1 MSFSGQ
7 DNQSFL
13 QVPGS
18 DSQDQASFLSIS
30 PQRSGSPHS
39 ILSEQIA
46 NQQISNSAT
55 SNIGSFRTRSRAGT
69 LPSRLYPNNVA
80 PAIPGNTQAYSPS
93 YNGSSRNSFDPN
105 LLNFE
110 ALSIATTATS
120 VMDQPTVSPAPKTR
134 LRSGSLFGIS
144 DPNSIWSSDGSSST
158 LPISQS
164 QQPQHQQQSVQPPQP
179 LQQMSINSSGTDVFH
194 QGRISPPKQT
204 GFLDENQSRARSYTT
219 NHAPLNEQYYLQKF
233 PQDDTSSYNQAAEQL
248 NSLGAIPEMVNVR
261 PRAQTFEGGSSNGTH
276 PISIF
281 QSQNQ
286 INKLP
291 EHQMALKP
299 SLNEPLLIDN
309 IDPRLLNWTSTY
321 QDSSLGPTNTLVLSN
336 LPPHVSSLYSLTN
349 LLMNFGAV
357 LSVRVFT
364 GNESALVEFDSIDSS
379 MRAKAQLHHQE
390 LAPNYS
396 CLVAFAKILPLQQSQ
411 RQLTQQQVV
420 QQSHN
425 HSQQQPNHQ
434 LLSPNILPQQR
445 DQPPS
450 VMSQI
455 AEPQPRLHT
464 QQQQAQ
470 QQQKHLSAPQQVTT
484 PPDIQVHEAPSQDS
498 VDIPATISDT
508 PPLLRDVHPD
518 IRRYVEQM
526 GIHESSGA
534 IDTILNEALKYDG
547 HDTELGPLP
556 APLVMRQFDA
566 PKLRETRKMIDANLM
581 SALEIEELSVAMLDE
596 LPELSS
602 DYLGNTVVQKLF
614 EYSCTGIK
622 HIMLK
627 EVSPYLAQMGVHKNG
642 TWSAQKMISVAD
654 TPLQKDAVAKSLKPY
669 CAPLFNDQFGNYV
682 IQCSLKFGAPWND
695 FIFEAILAKFWLIA
709 QNRYGARAVRAC
721 LESPDITPEQTALIS
736 SAIVL
741 HAEHLAINQ
750 NAALLITWFLD
761 TCTLPNRHILLAP
774 RLIPHLAQLCTHKLA
789 SLTILKIL
797 NNRNETEAKTM
808 ILNALFGPVSNED
821 SKAPDVLFQILQ
833 DNTHGA
839 SLVYK
844 VLSNPQL
851 EPEVRKHISNQVRG
865 VLLDMN
871 ASSYQ
876 GYKRLMDEVGL
887 SNRGDSHRHTRNH
900 SNGGSSRAKRN
911 NKSPQSSY
919 NTNNMGNSRRS
930 TPNGG
935 NRQNNPHIQQNQ
947 PHITMTTAAVAAAA
961 AAAASAAPP
970 SQSAAQTHLNEFLD
984 YHPQQQIMYQSGPP
998 QAAPNYLA
1006 QHQQEMFPFEQGHPQ
1021 AQMGNTGYPMQ
1032 GVNTQYGYGAAQY

>member
-321 QDSSLGPTNTLVLSN
+321 QDSSLGPTNTLILSN
-336 LPPHVSSLYSLTN
+336 LPPH
-349 LLMNFGAV
+349 
-357 LSVRVFT
+357 
-364 GNESALVEFDSIDSS
+364 
-379 MRAKAQLHHQE
+379 
-390 LAPNYS
+390 
-396 CLVAFAKILPLQQSQ
+396 
-411 RQLTQQQVV
+411 QVV